1 MAQNG
6 PLIKLEGVTRRYQQG
21 DMTLDALANVSLSI
35 DSGDFVAL
43 RGPSGSGKSTLL
55 HVLGLLE
62 RPSTGRYMLKG
73 QDVAQMDDDARSE
86 IRNRLMGFVF
96 QSFYLIPYA
105 TALENAL
112 LPGLYGPTPK
122 KVLVERAQKL
132 FERMGLSD
140 RMDFKPGKLSGGQ
153 QQRVALARAL
163 INEPSVILADE
174 PTGQLDSK
182 TSTEIMELCRQINA
196 QGKTLIIVTHDAE
209 TASYAKRAINLV
221 DGKIAGP

>member
-1 MAQNG
+1 MPGG
-6 PLIKLEGVTRRYQQG
+6 PLIKLEDVTRRYHQG
-21 DMTLDALANVSLSI
+21 DTALDALANISISI

-62 RPSTGRYMLKG
+62 RPSMGRYLLKG
-73 QDVAQMDDDARSE
+73 EDVAQMDDDARSE
-86 IRNRLMGFVF
+86 IRNRLIGFVF

-122 KVLVERAQKL
+122 KVLVDRAQEL
-132 FERMGLSD
+132 FKRMGIAD

-163 INEPSVILADE
+163 INEPSLVLADE

-182 TSTEIMELCRQINA
+182 AGAEIMELCQQINE
-196 QGKTLIIVTHDAE
+196 QGKTLIIVTHDPE